1 MNKLI
6 LFLSTPSRN
15 QEEKTYKSD
24 MGDFIGVNSSDAP
37 SEYILQYAHSNG
49 NTLDEII
56 CIVTEES
63 KEKSLDEYKN
73 LISRYCGDKDIS
85 APQIKDILYS
95 NNISQSI
102 KSITE
107 NIEKDDNIFID
118 TTGGFRD
125 ISYILLFI
133 VRFLEYAGINFKK
146 AIYGNY
152 NDLSI
157 TDVTSTY
164 KLFNLINSADN
175 FISFGNSKA
184 LSKIF
189 DNTSNPYIKNL
200 IQSMNDFSNAISLC
214 RTKNIENIFIELN
227 DNLNALENNINTD
240 DGYELLFYQMTD
252 LIKQKFHLDKPS
264 FDYINIINWCLD
276 NNLIQQAITIY
287 TDKIPTYLIKKEYFS
302 CSNNV
307 WKQAEKSYNNNRY
320 YEILYN
326 HLFKMELKNCS
337 LKSFLDIKDIVPNL
351 ESSKNLDDFKKKSIV
366 VIEKIDCDIPEIR
379 NGISNILALKRVI
392 YNMKGERNSKEYIK
406 ENLQNYNKS
415 PKYDIL
421 LNMSINDLKA
431 ETFEGMIS
439 QIKNNER
446 VIKDLQKN
454 LNKEVDSNNESNK
467 RINIIENLGVFLN
480 SNKDDYKVNISQ
492 EDFQN
497 ILRDY
502 LYVKSWIRNVI
513 NHAGD
518 ECSISNF
525 EKEYYKNH
533 GYSIDEDLS
542 VDDIIKIMRE
552 VLDRIINI
560 NPNSKYN

>member
-37 SEYILQYAHSNG
+37 SKYILQYAHSNG

-107 NIEKDDNIFID
+107 NIGKDDNIFID

-189 DNTSNPYIKNL
+189 DNTNNPYIKNL

-287 TDKIPTYLIKKEYFS
+287 TDKIPTYLIEEKYFIYLKKA
-302 CSNNV
+302 
-307 WKQAEKSYNNNRY
+307 KKSYNVD

-326 HLFKMELKNCS
+326 RLLKMELKN
-337 LKSFLDIKDIVPNL
+337 FLNNENIISNL
-351 ESSKNLDDFKKKSIV
+351 QNSKNLEDFKNKMINKEVCNIP
-366 VIEKIDCDIPEIR
+366 DIK
-379 NGISNILALKRVI
+379 NAISKILALKNAMYDI
-392 YNMKGERNSKEYIK
+392 KGKRFLSEDDIERNLKNIK
-406 ENLQNYNKS
+406 LFNVGK
-415 PKYDIL
+415 KIDA
-421 LNMSINDLKA
+421 KKF
-431 ETFEGMIS
+431 TKMIE
-439 QIKNNER
+439 QIKNNNDDI
-446 VIKDLQKN
+446 VLDLQKGPN
-454 LNKEVDSNNESNK
+454 MKLNK
-467 RINIIENLGVFLN
+467 RICVIENLDIFL
-480 SNKDDYKVNISQ
+480 NKDDYKVNISQ